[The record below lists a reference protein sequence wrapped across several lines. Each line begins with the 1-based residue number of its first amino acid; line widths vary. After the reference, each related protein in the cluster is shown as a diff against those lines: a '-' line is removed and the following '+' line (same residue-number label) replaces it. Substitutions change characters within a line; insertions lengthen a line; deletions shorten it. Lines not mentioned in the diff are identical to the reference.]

1 MMSFTV
7 PDFMPAASELFT
19 LGMICVVLLAYVF
32 FDKKNRGIT
41 YFLTQLTLL
50 GATAISISL
59 YGRPDE
65 ITFDGS
71 FIFNQEASL
80 LKIFILLS
88 TVFVLMYSR
97 AYIRDKKIMH
107 GEFYLLALFSVLGMQ
122 VLASAYSFLTLYLG
136 LEIFSLP
143 LYAMIAMRSEE
154 YKCQEAAIKYFIM
167 GAIASGLLLYG
178 MSLLYGACQSLNI
191 TDVVSMMN
199 LAAGTQPMLIIIG
212 LVFVSAGALFKLGVA
227 PFHMWVPD
235 VYEGAPNAMTLFI
248 ATAPKL
254 AGFALLMRLL
264 VDTMPSL
271 FPDWQYLLM
280 AMAVL
285 SMAVGNII
293 AIVQDNI
300 KRMLAYS
307 SIANMGY
314 MLLGIIAGTPRG
326 YGSALFYIIIYV
338 VMSLGAFGVIT
349 LLSKQGFELE
359 TVDDFK
365 GLNARNPWLALMM
378 LLIMFSM
385 AGVPP
390 SAGFFAK
397 VGVLESLVRANIV
410 WLPALALV
418 FAIIGAYYYLRVVKV
433 MYFDEPVEK
442 TSVMLES
449 FDMQLAI
456 SVNGLAVFFL
466 GIFPTGL
473 IELCQ
478 RAFLA

>member
-1 MMSFTV
+1 MNFTA
-7 PDFMPAASELFT
+7 PDFFPAIVEMFT
-19 LGMICVVLLAYVF
+19 LGMTCVVLLAYLF
-32 FDKKNRGIT
+32 FDKENRGIS
-41 YFLTQLTLL
+41 YFLTQITLL
-50 GATAISISL
+50 GAAVIAISL
-59 YGRPDE
+59 YGRADE

-71 FIFNQEASL
+71 FILNAEAVL

-88 TVFVLMYSR
+88 ASFVLMYSR
-97 AYIRDKKIMH
+97 TYIRDNKIAH
-107 GEFYLLALFSVLGMQ
+107 GEFYLLVLFSVLGME
-122 VLASAYSFLTLYLG
+122 VLVSAYSFLTLYLG

-143 LYAMIAMRSEE
+143 LYAMIALRVNKSA
-154 YKCQEAAIKYFIM
+154 CQEAAIKYFVM

-178 MSLLYGACQSLNI
+178 MSLIYGACQNLNI
-191 TDVVSMMN
+191 HEIVAMMSLSVN
-199 LAAGTQPMLIIIG
+199 TQPLMLTVG
-212 LVFVSAGALFKLGVA
+212 LVFMAAGALFKLGVA

-235 VYEGAPNAMTLFI
+235 VYEGSSNAMTLFV

-254 AGFALLMRLL
+254 AGFALLMHLL
-264 VDTMPSL
+264 VDALPAL
-271 FPDWQYLLM
+271 FPQWQYVLI
-280 AMAVL
+280 AVAVL

-326 YGSALFYIIIYV
+326 YGSAMFYMIIYV
-338 VMSLGAFGVIT
+338 VMSLGAFGIIT
-349 LLSKQGFELE
+349 LLSRKGFELE
-359 TVDDFK
+359 KVDDFK

-385 AGVPP
+385 AGIPP

-397 VGVLESLVRANIV
+397 VGVLEALVRADIV
-410 WLPALALV
+410 WLPAVALV

-433 MYFDEPVEK
+433 MYFDEPLEK
-442 TSVMLES
+442 TPVMLES
-449 FDMQLAI
+449 FDTQLAI
-456 SVNGLAVFFL
+456 SINGLAVFFL
-466 GIFPTGL
+466 GLFPTAL

-478 RAFLA
+478 KAFLA

>member
-1 MMSFTV
+1 MTPFTI
-7 PDFMPAASELFT
+7 PDFLPAASEMFT

-32 FDKKNRGIT
+32 FDKNNRGIT
-41 YFLTQLTLL
+41 YFLAQLTLM
-50 GATAISISL
+50 GAAVICILL
-59 YGRPDE
+59 YDHANE
-65 ITFDGS
+65 ITFNGS
-71 FIFNQEASL
+71 FIIDQGSLL
-80 LKIFILLS
+80 LKIFILIS

-97 AYIRDKKIMH
+97 VYIKERNIPH
-107 GEFYLLALFSVLGMQ
+107 GEFYLLVLFSVFGMQ
-122 VLASAYSFLTLYLG
+122 VLVSAYSFLTLYLG
-136 LEIFSLP
+136 LELLSLP
-143 LYAMIAMRSEE
+143 LYAMIALRSDQAS
-154 YKCQEAAIKYFIM
+154 CQEAAMKYFIM

-178 MSLLYGACQSLNI
+178 LSMIYGACQSLDLQ
-191 TDVVSMMN
+191 TVAAMMN
-199 LAAGTQPMLIIIG
+199 LSLQSQSLMLVLG
-212 LVFVSAGALFKLGVA
+212 LVLVSAGALFKLGVA
-227 PFHMWVPD
+227 PFHLWVPD
-235 VYEGAPNAMTLFI
+235 VYEGSPNAMALFI

-254 AGFALLMRLL
+254 AGFALLLRLL
-264 VDTMPSL
+264 AGAMPALFSHWQSL
-271 FPDWQYLLM
+271 LI
-280 AMAVL
+280 AVAVL

-314 MLLGIIAGTPRG
+314 MLLGLIAGTSRG

-338 VMSLGAFGVIT
+338 IMSLGAFGVIT
-349 LLSKQGFELE
+349 MLSQKGFEVE
-359 TVDDFK
+359 KIDDFK

-397 VGVLESLVRANIV
+397 VGVLESLVKVHMV

-433 MYFDEPVEK
+433 MYFDEPMEK
-442 TSVMLES
+442 APIFVSS
-449 FDMQLAI
+449 FDTQLAI

-466 GIFPTGL
+466 GLFPTGL

-478 RAFLA
+478 KAFLA